1 MLTTLL
7 VYKEYVSFSD
17 FVSTLEQEYNNKV
30 LSTDSEKKA
39 LQLIKKHPFDIVI
52 IDEELSDMTGLHFI
66 NKLVKVNP
74 LINCAVVSSL
84 PEKDFHEESE
94 GLGVLMQLPV
104 KPQKKDAEVLM
115 QKLRKIKS
123 LINYQTK
130 GDAD

>member
-7 VYKEYVSFSD
+7 VSKKYVSFSD

-30 LSTDSEKKA
+30 LSTDSGKKA
-39 LQLIKKHPFDIVI
+39 LQLIKEQPFDMVIV
-52 IDEELSDMTGLHFI
+52 DEELSDVTGLHFI

-74 LINCAVVSSL
+74 LINCAAVSSL
-84 PEKDFHEESE
+84 PEEDFHEESE

-115 QKLRKIKS
+115 QKFKKIKS
-123 LINYQTK
+123 LMVS
-130 GDAD
+130 

>member
-7 VYKEYVSFSD
+7 VSKKYVSFSG
-17 FVSTLEQEYNNKV
+17 FVSTLEQEYNNEV
-30 LSTDSEKKA
+30 LSTDSGKKA
-39 LQLIKKHPFDIVI
+39 LQLIKEHLFDMVIV
-52 IDEELSDMTGLHFI
+52 DEELSDMTGLHFI
-66 NKLVKVNP
+66 NELVKVNP
-74 LINCAVVSSL
+74 LINCTVVSSL

-123 LINYQTK
+123 LMNYR
-130 GDAD
+130 D